1 MHRIKQIHLS
11 CDLPISLRFRI
22 KHSAL
27 PAALAALVD
36 TAEQRM
42 VGIPMDTVVVVAVA
56 ADRIDMHP
64 EEAGTEV
71 IDLLILVVAGEAVEE
86 EGPCLRAGKGNMMTG
101 PATTTIMTAAA
112 AGRIRVEGTVRTLHR
127 GMGTLVTLRREE
139 TSTMVSV
146 SCSRFLAIYSRSR
159 LCFLLVYGFAE
170 LLVVEG

>member
-1 MHRIKQIHLS
+1 VHRIKQIHLS
-11 CDLPISLRFRI
+11 CDLLISLRFHT
-22 KHSAL
+22 KHSA
-27 PAALAALVD
+27 PPEALVTLED
-36 TAEQRM
+36 TDQQRM
-42 VGIPMDTVVVVAVA
+42 AGIPMDTAVVVVA

-86 EGPCLRAGKGNMMTG
+86 EGLCLRAGKGNMMTG
-101 PATTTIMTAAA
+101 PASTTIMTAAA
-112 AGRIRVEGTVRTLHR
+112 VGRIRVEGTVRTLHR

-139 TSTMVSV
+139 TSTMVSI

-159 LCFLLVYGFAE
+159 LCFLLVCGFAE